1 MLVDQPLDQVLRRCG
16 WCGGG
21 GDGGDHGGDGDDNG
35 DHENGFDCD
44 GYVED
49 DMESSS
55 DQPLGQSWLS
65 ALQIW
70 TMDLMWQ
77 L

>member
-1 MLVDQPLDQVLRRCG
+1 MTKCSEDVDDEDS
-16 WCGGG
+16 G
-21 GDGGDHGGDGDDNG
+21 GDGGDHSGDGDDNG

-55 DQPLGQSWLS
+55 DQPLGQS
-65 ALQIW
+65 AL
-70 TMDLMWQ
+70 L
-77 L
+77 